1 MPLNPN
7 DPHELR
13 LVVVDVA
20 NNSPNKGEYFAV
32 DPNAASGVPLPT
44 FQTGPALPP
53 VGVLTGEGFFVTSSK
68 RGYVWDGSTWLDV
81 TPSLIIDYDTDAL
94 LLADNG
100 QAAGT
105 YAHTRDTG
113 NLYVFMTSGVW
124 KQLNTRA
131 YATVADMVADTP
143 PVQTMAEVTAD
154 GSLWEFRTPAGGT
167 TPGWSCSSL
176 REFPTLQG
184 IIDWNTAT
192 TIGDRAIALD
202 TDIRYIR
209 SATGWKPTSVWED
222 TEANILAATWALN
235 GQEALASDTG
245 NTFRRVAGQWLE
257 DPLQHYP
264 TQTALLAA
272 TPPDGTLA
280 WADDTS
286 NVFARAGGNWK
297 GMNTGFA
304 DPIPIGTI
312 SAFPTTTVP
321 GGWLKCDGS
330 PIPAGSDYDELRAM
344 FPSGN
349 VPDLQGEFLRGTQ
362 TGHNPL
368 EHVDWSTARP
378 HTAFTTDITGVHDHG
393 YNSGHGSTSGIKG
406 GDHNP
411 GEIGW
416 NDIANRTD
424 RQGGHRHNIDG
435 GGDAETAPDH
445 TYVVWCI
452 KAKHATIIPTA
463 MNMTFAMSNP
473 ADGDVLTYNLAQ
485 HEWRN
490 QPPVFNPTF
499 APPIGD
505 GDILIYNQAA
515 GIWYNT
521 PNRTIPHAISNPAA
535 GEVLTYD
542 TANNA
547 WKNAPAP
554 GVKVQTMTQ
563 AAYDALGTK
572 DATTLYLITGP

>member
-1 MPLNPN
+1 
-7 DPHELR
+7 
-13 LVVVDVA
+13 
-20 NNSPNKGEYFAV
+20 
-32 DPNAASGVPLPT
+32 
-44 FQTGPALPP
+44 
-53 VGVLTGEGFFVTSSK
+53 
-68 RGYVWDGSTWLDV
+68 
-81 TPSLIIDYDTDAL
+81 
-94 LLADNG
+94 
-100 QAAGT
+100 
-105 YAHTRDTG
+105 
-113 NLYVFMTSGVW
+113 
-124 KQLNTRA
+124 
-131 YATVADMVADTP
+131 
-143 PVQTMAEVTAD
+143 
-154 GSLWEFRTPAGGT
+154 
-167 TPGWSCSSL
+167 
-176 REFPTLQG
+176 
-184 IIDWNTAT
+184 
-192 TIGDRAIALD
+192 
-202 TDIRYIR
+202 
-209 SATGWKPTSVWED
+209 
-222 TEANILAATWALN
+222 
-235 GQEALASDTG
+235 
-245 NTFRRVAGQWLE
+245 VAGQWLE
-257 DPLQHYP
+257 DPLQHFP

-280 WADDTS
+280 WADDTG

-321 GGWLKCDGS
+321 GGWLECDGS
-330 PIPAGSDYDELRAM
+330 AIPAGSDYDELRAM

-349 VPDLQGEFLRGTQ
+349 LPDLQGEFLRGTK

-378 HTAFTTDITGVHDHG
+378 RTAFTTDITGVHDHQAAAQQKIVG
-393 YNSGHGSTSGIKG
+393 WTSGSPFRVFSNDTNDPEGSNSGV
-406 GDHNP
+406 
-411 GEIGW
+411 
-416 NDIANRTD
+416 ARTD
-424 RQGGHRHNIDG
+424 RQGGHQHTIDG

-452 KAKHATIIPTA
+452 KAKYSTVPPTA

-473 ADGDVLTYNLAQ
+473 AEGDVLTYNLAQ
-485 HEWRN
+485 REWRN
-490 QPPVFNPTF
+490 QPPVFNPTL

-521 PNRTIPHAISNPAA
+521 ANRTIPHAITNPEA

-542 TANNA
+542 TTNNA